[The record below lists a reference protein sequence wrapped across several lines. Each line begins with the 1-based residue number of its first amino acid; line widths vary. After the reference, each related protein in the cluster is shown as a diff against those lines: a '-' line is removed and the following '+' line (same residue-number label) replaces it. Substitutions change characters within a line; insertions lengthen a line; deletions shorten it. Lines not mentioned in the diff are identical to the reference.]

1 MKFHFDNVQDLA
13 GFAAE
18 NVKGG
23 GTVKVL
29 TRALLTSDDQEFYQ
43 YSESISNIFLNKKR
57 IQIDNVY
64 QFLVIIHQDLS
75 ADLYVND
82 FGVLVEIKAKRD
94 IKAGE
99 VVTQGDIADIRKVK
113 FSDIERNNLK
123 RKIGDWI

>member
-23 GTVKVL
+23 ETVKVL
-29 TRALLTSDDQEFYQ
+29 TRASLTSDDPEFYQ

-64 QFLVIIHQDLS
+64 QFLVILHQDLS

-99 VVTQGDIADIRKVK
+99 IVLRILYSGSRLVELSLRLCT
-113 FSDIERNNLK
+113 
-123 RKIGDWI
+123 